1 MSQITYNSDEAI
13 AFIEAIKTSAESVTI
28 ESIPQASSDNK
39 LATAELALQILE
51 EMEQLN
57 KEFAALVAKQ
67 VDDTVANVESIIAAD
82 RAIGHGIRGGN

>member
-28 ESIPQASSDNK
+28 ESIPQANSDNK

-67 VDDTVANVESIIAAD
+67 VDDTVANVESMIATD
-82 RAIGHGIRGGN
+82 RALGQSIRGGN